1 MISHELWKSNTQ
13 TCCVRTGP
21 MNIVKLLP
29 KCVTSGR
36 FRSQGGALWH
46 NVHYKLKVFHIFTF
60 FIFWNSLLL
69 LNIQLAFYTKVVNI
83 QTLPPGSGTWVIC
96 PRTRFLWKKK
106 NDFNLFTNPFQ
117 NNLWRSIGIYEWI
130 NYGENLRKE
139 IFVWATACTFVTEV
153 THGQIRK
160 IKHPLWP
167 WHPICNRF

>member
-106 NDFNLFTNPFQ
+106 MILTCLLILFRIIYDGPLAFTSELIMVKTWEKKYLCEPQ
-117 NNLWRSIGIYEWI
+117 HVHLLQRLLMARSE
-130 NYGENLRKE
+130 K
-139 IFVWATACTFVTEV
+139 
-153 THGQIRK
+153 
-160 IKHPLWP
+160 
-167 WHPICNRF
+167 